1 MLTAIPKSKSC
12 HLVLSPQ
19 EGDLSFGRAAEEAH
33 GGRRSQGSPA
43 VLPCFAA
50 ALLPS
55 QLMDTHTHTCAG
67 RDDDSDA
74 NPSWSVTLALSL
86 SPEQTPSLSVTDTT
100 ALALQL

>member
-19 EGDLSFGRAAEEAH
+19 EGDLSFGRAVEEAH

-43 VLPCFAA
+43 ILPCFAA

-55 QLMDTHTHTCAG
+55 QLMDTHTNTHMLAEMMTQMQ
-67 RDDDSDA
+67 
-74 NPSWSVTLALSL
+74 TLPGVSLSLSL

>member
-1 MLTAIPKSKSC
+1 MLTAIPKSKSS

-43 VLPCFAA
+43 ILPCFAA

-55 QLMDTHTHTCAG
+55 QLMDTHTHTHTHAG

-86 SPEQTPSLSVTDTT
+86 SRTNAFPLGS
-100 ALALQL
+100 